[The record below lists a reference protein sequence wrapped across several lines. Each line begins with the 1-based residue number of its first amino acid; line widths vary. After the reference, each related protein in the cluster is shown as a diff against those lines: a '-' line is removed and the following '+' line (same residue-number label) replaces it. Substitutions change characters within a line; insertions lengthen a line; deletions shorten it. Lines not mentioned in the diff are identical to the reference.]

1 MDEAAMASHGLSSQ
15 CSFEQV
21 THEAEADMNNVRVL
35 SAILV
40 LAASSAAAHHG
51 WSGYNEEALKLSG
64 TIQESSYENP
74 HGLATLKTT
83 DKTWKV
89 VLAPVTRMESRG
101 LSREMLKP
109 GTTVSVEGYQHK
121 TDAGELRAERITV
134 AGKTV
139 ELR

>member
-1 MDEAAMASHGLSSQ
+1 MKSIRA
-15 CSFEQV
+15 
-21 THEAEADMNNVRVL
+21 L

-40 LAASSAAAHHG
+40 MVSATAAAHHG
-51 WSGYNEEALKLSG
+51 WSGYNDEALKLSG
-64 TIQESSYENP
+64 TIEESSYQNP

-89 VLAPVTRMESRG
+89 VLAPVSRMESRG
-101 LSREMLKP
+101 LTRDMLEP

-134 AGKTV
+134 SGKTV